1 MQYHFKDVDGD
12 GDPDEIIFVKKEE
25 VFSLNFYTEE
35 FKTIHKFKAEIR
47 QMLVDIDKEGT
58 ATVSFFKNF
67 RISSIILVLDPN
79 GWERALSF

>member
-47 QMLVDIDKEGT
+47 
-58 ATVSFFKNF
+58 
-67 RISSIILVLDPN
+67 
-79 GWERALSF
+79 